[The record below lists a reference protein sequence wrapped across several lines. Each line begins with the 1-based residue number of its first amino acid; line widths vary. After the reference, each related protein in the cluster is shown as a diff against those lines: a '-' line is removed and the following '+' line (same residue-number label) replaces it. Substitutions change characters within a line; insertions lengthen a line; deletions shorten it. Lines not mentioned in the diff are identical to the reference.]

1 MFYSMKSGIKKAITL
16 ATALMATLTASH
28 AIAKEEINFGIIATD
43 AQQNLRQR
51 WEPLLDD
58 LGEALGVSVKAYFAP
73 DYAGIIQ
80 AQRFGKV
87 DFAYYGN
94 KAAMEAVD
102 RADAEIFARYIDE
115 DGLQGYYSLLI
126 VNAEND
132 NINTLQDVLDQHET
146 LKLGNGDPNST
157 SGFLVPNFEAFA
169 NNGISANDFDRTVIA
184 SHGSN
189 VMAVANNQVDVATNH
204 TMNLIRIEESN
215 PELFKKLKVVW
226 QSELIPSD
234 VVTYRKNLDADMK
247 KKARDFFVNY
257 GKSGNKQ
264 QLENLHQLAW
274 SGFAATDNNQLLP
287 IRQMEAFKKLVEA
300 ENNSNLNEKDR
311 TDRMAQYQ
319 SEIDQ
324 LQTQIDA
331 LKG

>member
-1 MFYSMKSGIKKAITL
+1 MFHSMKSGLKKAVTL
-16 ATALMATLTASH
+16 ATVAMTTLTAGY
-28 AIAKEEINFGIIATD
+28 AVAKDEINFGIIATD

-51 WEPLLDD
+51 WDPLLED
-58 LGEALGVSVKAYFAP
+58 LGQALGKPVKAYFAP

-102 RADAEIFARYIDE
+102 RANAELFVRYIND
-115 DGLQGYYSLLI
+115 DGLQGYHSLLI

-132 NINTLQDVLDQHET
+132 NINTLDDVLEHHKT

-169 NNGISANDFDRTVIA
+169 SNGVSANDFYRNVAA
-184 SHGSN
+184 SHGAN

-204 TMNLIRIEESN
+204 TMNLIRIQQNN
-215 PELFKKLKVVW
+215 PELFSKLKVVW
-226 QSELIPSD
+226 QSNLIPSD
-234 VVTYRKNLDADMK
+234 VVTYRKEMDEEMK
-247 KKARDFFVNY
+247 QKARDFFVNY
-257 GKSGNKQ
+257 GSEPEQRAN
-264 QLENLHQLAW
+264 LEQLAW
-274 SGFAATDNNQLLP
+274 SGFAPTDNSQLLP
-287 IRQMEAFKKLVEA
+287 IRQMEAFKNLVEA
-300 ENNSNLNEKDR
+300 ENNTNLSVQDR
-311 TDRMAQYQ
+311 ADRMAQYQ
-319 SEIDQ
+319 TEIDE
-324 LQTQIDA
+324 LQSEIDA

>member
-1 MFYSMKSGIKKAITL
+1 MFHSMKSGLKKAVTL
-16 ATALMATLTASH
+16 ATVAMTTLTAGY
-28 AIAKEEINFGIIATD
+28 AVAKDEINFGIIATD

-51 WEPLLDD
+51 WEPLLED
-58 LGEALGVSVKAYFAP
+58 LGQALGKPVKAYFAP

-102 RADAEIFARYIDE
+102 RADAEVFARYIDA

-132 NINTLQDVLDQHET
+132 SINTLQDVLEQHET
-146 LKLGNGDPNST
+146 LRLGNGDPNST

-169 NNGISANDFDRTVIA
+169 NNGVSANDFHRNVTA
-184 SHGSN
+184 SHGAN

-204 TMNLIRIEESN
+204 TMSLVRIEEQN
-215 PELFKKLKVVW
+215 PELFNKLKVVW

-234 VVTYRKNLDADMK
+234 VITYRKGLDEELK
-247 KKARDFFVNY
+247 QKAREFFVAY
-257 GKSGNKQ
+257 GDKPE
-264 QLENLHQLAW
+264 QLENLNLLAW
-274 SGFAATDNNQLLP
+274 SGFAATDNSQLLP
-287 IRQMEAFKKLVEA
+287 IRQMEAFKKYVEA
-300 ENNSNLNEKDR
+300 ENNTNLSAQDR
-311 TDRMAQYQ
+311 ADRMAQYQ
-319 SEIDQ
+319 TEIDE
-324 LQTQIDA
+324 LQSEIDA